1 MSRYT
6 KDDIFRM
13 VEEEDVEFI
22 RLQFT
27 DIFGTLKNIAITSS
41 QLEKALDNKCMFDGS
56 SVEGFVRIEESDMYL
71 YPDYDTFEIFPWRP
85 QQGKV
90 ARLICDVYT
99 PDGKPFEGDPR
110 WILKKTIKEANDL
123 GYRFDVGP
131 ECEFF
136 LFHTDDNGLPTT
148 LSHEKAGYF
157 DLGPNDLGENIRRD
171 MVLTLE
177 DMGFEIEASH
187 HEVAPAQHE
196 IDFKYDEALKT
207 ADNIQTFK
215 MTVKTIAKRHG
226 LYATFMPKP
235 KFGISGSGMH
245 INMSL
250 ATKEGKNIF
259 ADENGK
265 IGLSDDA
272 YHFIAGIM
280 KHARGMSAITNPL
293 VNSYKRL
300 VPGYEAPVYI
310 AWSAKNRSP
319 LIRIPA
325 SRGNGTRVE
334 LRNPDPTANPY
345 LVLALCLAAGLDGIK
360 NKIEV
365 PESVDCNIYEM
376 TPGERRAAG
385 IENMPADLKE
395 AVDCL
400 VADEFLC
407 SVLGEHIT
415 TKYVEA
421 KMKEW
426 ENYTTR
432 VSQWEIDEYL
442 YKY

>member
-110 WILKKTIKEANDL
+110 WILKKTIKEANEM

-177 DMGFEIEASH
+177 EMGFEIEASH

-196 IDFKYDEALKT
+196 IDFKYDEVLKT

-250 ATKEGKNIF
+250 ATEEGKNIF

-345 LVLALCLAAGLDGIK
+345 LVLALCIAAGLDGIK